1 MALESWLGFYGFRT
15 FAGCP
20 WFIRR
25 AGCNEVFL
33 SGVLPMPRAVLVGTV
48 ASILLLA
55 TAGRAAE
62 EAVQVFERIQDSV
75 VELRNVMGGGTGIIL
90 NQDGL
95 VLTNAHVVASPLRM
109 ECVASVEINSHRKDV
124 VFDEVEIL
132 GVHPKKDLAVVK
144 FNPGQHGSTLK
155 PVQISWKKSL
165 PGQRIY
171 AIGNPASGSQEV
183 QLTKTITEG
192 LLSGVDRVIEEVSY
206 YQISAPVNPGN
217 SGGPLVDSS
226 GVVLGL
232 VTLKFT
238 DVENVGFAIP
248 LFDLDLSDFVPL
260 EARAVDKER
269 SAALM
274 AFANQMVA
282 RLAELEK
289 RGQDGQPIAELLK
302 ALATQ
307 GFLEALLN
315 DSTNPR
321 IYAALAVMMTTYD
334 EQEAAEALCKQTLEM
349 MPWGDSPQHYRLY
362 GHLLV
367 KTDRKQDGEIVWQ
380 EGIAKFP
387 MQGAQIWEDL
397 AILYRDREDYLESGR
412 CAATALYLVINRRAK
427 IRGDLVKQIYHL
439 CLSKLPP
446 HLQQE
451 LKARAAAVPEELKK
465 LDLRAEQNR
474 RRNTPAMR
482 HDFKRFL
489 SQEDIRLSKRKPR
502 RTTGALSNK
511 LLPSSV
517 ALTPQPSDPVAAVD
531 LLDGLDTSRNT
542 IKGLWLTDAGKLIS
556 LASPNARIQIPAEL
570 PQEYDLTMDV
580 TRLEGDGELAVGF
593 VREGTQSVFLIDAGG
608 SRSGISGHSAG
619 VHSGPVLPKD
629 KTVHLLLYV
638 RRVGLAVEA
647 DKQRIFFEKTSDD
660 FPATPATW
668 RVRDAFQLFLGSNE
682 SSFRIDFVQM
692 RNAQ

>member
-1 MALESWLGFYGFRT
+1 
-15 FAGCP
+15 
-20 WFIRR
+20 
-25 AGCNEVFL
+25 
-33 SGVLPMPRAVLVGTV
+33 MPRAVLAGII
-48 ASILLLA
+48 ASLLLPA
-55 TAGRAAE
+55 TVGQAAE

-75 VELRNVMGGGTGIIL
+75 VELRDVMGGGTGIIL

-109 ECVASVEINSHRKDV
+109 ECVASVEINSRRKDV
-124 VFDEVEIL
+124 VFDEVEVL
-132 GVHPKKDLAVVK
+132 GVHPEKDLAVVK
-144 FNPGQHGSTLK
+144 FDPGQHGATLE

-171 AIGNPASGSQEV
+171 AIGNPASGSREV

-192 LLSGVDRVIEEVSY
+192 LLSGVDRVIEDVSY

-248 LFDLDLSDFVPL
+248 LFDLDLSEFVPL
-260 EARAVDKER
+260 ESRAVDKKR
-269 SAALM
+269 SAALI
-274 AFANQMVA
+274 AFANQMLT
-282 RLAELEK
+282 RFAELEK
-289 RGQDGQPIAELLK
+289 RGRADQPVAELWK

-315 DSTNPR
+315 DPTNPK
-321 IYAALAVMMTTYD
+321 IYGSLAVMMTTYD

-349 MPWGDSPQHYRLY
+349 MPWGDSPQHYRTY

-367 KTDRKQDGEIVWQ
+367 RTDRKQGAEIVWQ
-380 EGIAKFP
+380 EGIVKFP
-387 MQGAQIWEDL
+387 MEGAQIWEDL
-397 AILYRDREDYLESGR
+397 AILYRDKEEYLESGQ
-412 CAATALYLVINRRAK
+412 CAATALYLCLNHRAK
-427 IRGDLVKQIYHL
+427 IRGDVVKKIYQL

-451 LKARAAAVPEELKK
+451 LKTRAAAIPDELKK
-465 LDLRAEQNR
+465 LALRAEQNR
-474 RRNTPAMR
+474 KRNTPAMR

-489 SQEDIRLSKRKPR
+489 SQEDIRLSKRKSR
-502 RTTGALSNK
+502 KTTAALSNK
-511 LLPSSV
+511 ILPSSV
-517 ALTPQPSDPVAAVD
+517 APTAQPSTQVAGVD
-531 LLDGLDTSRNT
+531 LLADMDVARHT
-542 IKGLWLTDAGKLIS
+542 IKGLWLSDAGKLIS
-556 LASPNARIQIPAEL
+556 LASPNARIEIPAEL
-570 PQEYDLTMDV
+570 PQEYDLAMDV

-608 SRSGISGHSAG
+608 SRSGISGYSAI
-619 VHSGPVLPKD
+619 VHSGRVLPQD
-629 KTVHLLLYV
+629 KTVRILLYV
-638 RRVGLAVEA
+638 RRAGLAVEA
-647 DKQRIFFEKTSDD
+647 DKQRIFLEKTSED
-660 FPATPATW
+660 FPSTPAAW
-668 RVRDAFQLFLGSNE
+668 RVRDPFQPFLGSNE

-692 RNAQ
+692 RQTQ